1 MTTHILANTTQDI
14 SLIDEMDIGLVKK
27 TIDKIAAFQAV
38 VQKTLKREHDYGIIP
53 GTLKPTLLKPGG
65 EKICMM
71 LGINPEYEM
80 MDHVQDY
87 EKGFFAYTIRC
98 TLKKGMR
105 HVAQGLGN
113 CNSFEKKYRWI
124 NSDHIPAGIEPEK
137 VRQFIDKYGRLQY
150 KIPNPDP
157 CDLTN
162 TILKIAKK
170 RAFIDAV
177 LQVASLSEIF
187 TQDLEDMQDF
197 IHQSEEIGTENM
209 SPKEAAAIKI
219 NFGKYKNRTLK
230 EIYKEN
236 PNYFEWIALNSK
248 DEWIKKACEVM
259 KEAAQYKEESIPKK
273 EV

>member
-1 MTTHILANTTQDI
+1 MTHILANTTQDI
-14 SLIDEMDIGLVKK
+14 SLIDEMDIGLVKQ
-27 TIDKIAAFQAV
+27 TIDKITAFQAV

-124 NSDHIPAGIEPEK
+124 NSDHIPEGIEPEK
-137 VRQFIDKYGRLQY
+137 VRQFIDKYGRLKY

-236 PNYFEWIALNSK
+236 PNYFEWISLNSK

-259 KEAAQYKEESIPKK
+259 KEAAQHKEESIPKK